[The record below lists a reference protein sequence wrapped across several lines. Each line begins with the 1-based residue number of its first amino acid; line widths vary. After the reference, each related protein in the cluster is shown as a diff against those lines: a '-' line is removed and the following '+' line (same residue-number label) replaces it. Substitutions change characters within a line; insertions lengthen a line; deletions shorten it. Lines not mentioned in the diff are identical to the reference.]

1 MSAEPTGPELSG
13 PELSALE
20 EALRRALQV
29 ASRERVLQMV
39 AVALPQQGE
48 AAAKPG
54 LHGKVEKVSVSM
66 PSELTEAV
74 RIRAGA
80 GGFSRYVSEAVQQ
93 QLKHDLLGDLL
104 SELEAEYGPIPQET
118 REETRRMWPD
128 ESP

>member
-1 MSAEPTGPELSG
+1 MTAEPGG

-20 EALRRALQV
+20 EALHQALH
-29 ASRERVLQMV
+29 ASSREQVLRTV
-39 AVALPQQGE
+39 AVVLPQQTT

-54 LHGKVEKVSVSM
+54 LHGRVGKVSVSM

-74 RIRAGA
+74 RSRTGA

-93 QLKHDLLGDLL
+93 RLKHDLLDDLL
-104 SELEAEYGPIPQET
+104 SELEAEHGPIPQEI

>member
-1 MSAEPTGPELSG
+1 MTAEPGG

-20 EALRRALQV
+20 EALRQALQA
-29 ASRERVLQMV
+29 ASREQVLRTV
-39 AVALPQQGE
+39 AVVLPQQTK

-54 LHGKVEKVSVSM
+54 LQGRVGKVSVSM

-74 RIRAGA
+74 RSRTGA

-93 QLKHDLLGDLL
+93 RLKHDLLDDLL
-104 SELEAEYGPIPQET
+104 SELEAEHGPIPQEI